1 MYIAIPDSNSQVNTE
16 LLSYEFLNTYME
28 NSLVIPYLNCVTS
41 LTGADRAIEALQ
53 NKQESD
59 EKMQEVIKEIDE
71 LSKRKEALEKNL
83 LFFEDK
89 IKFFQTLLNSVK
101 DEEKNS

>member
-1 MYIAIPDSNSQVNTE
+1 MYIDIPQSNSKVNTDI
-16 LLSYEFLNTYME
+16 LSYDFLNTYTE

-59 EKMQEVIKEIDE
+59 DKLEEVKKELDE

-89 IKFFQTLLNSVK
+89 IKFFQTLINAVK